1 MKGKQFKTWKI
12 DEIAYNF
19 IRKHQGEQNKVTGA
33 EVLAEVR
40 SHGYDLTN
48 IRQVIDRIMRERH
61 APICSAGRGGYWWAA
76 SRADIEIAIADAEA
90 REKAFRARAKFFR
103 SFLFD

>member
-1 MKGKQFKTWKI
+1 MNHKQYKIYKI
-12 DEIAYNF
+12 DEIVYEF
-19 IRKHQGEQNKVTGA
+19 IRNHRGERNKVTGA
-33 EVLAEVR
+33 QVLAEVK
-40 SHGYDLTN
+40 SHGYDLN
-48 IRQVIDRIMRERH
+48 NVRQVIDRVMRERH

-90 REKAFRARAKFFR
+90 REKAFRERAKFFR